1 MEIKNIDWNDIK
13 KQMQSRVVI
22 HVTFKYF
29 VCFPNPGF
37 FFRNHRNMI

>member
-22 HVTFKYF
+22 HVTFKDF
-29 VCFPNPGF
+29 VYFPNSEF
-37 FFRNHRNMI
+37 SF